1 MYFYFYLESFY
12 DIDKNIL
19 VMTKPK
25 KKKEQDKSS
34 TFVLE

>member
-25 KKKEQDKSS
+25 KKEQDKSS